1 MMEDLDKM
9 YENIV
14 KAGLRLL
21 TVTDDGE
28 QIFYKPKEDIE
39 PRKLRRQVVD
49 CYKCNDCGRQLMFS
63 KGRSQIVCPACG
75 SESLERTTMGEML
88 NKTITAN
95 LGNED
100 N

>member
-9 YENIV
+9 YEHIA

-28 QIFYKPKEDIE
+28 QIFYKPKEDVN
-39 PRKLRRQVVD
+39 PRELRTQVVD
-49 CYKCNDCGRQLMFS
+49 CYKCNECGRQLMFS
-63 KGRSQIVCPACG
+63 KGKSHIVCPACG
-75 SESLERTTMGEML
+75 SENLAYKTMVEML
-88 NKTITAN
+88 NKTITAIAID
-95 LGNED
+95 ED

>member
-1 MMEDLDKM
+1 MEDLEKM
-9 YENIV
+9 YENIA

-39 PRKLRRQVVD
+39 PRKLRTQVVD

-63 KGRSQIVCPACG
+63 KGMAHIVCPACG

-88 NKTITAN
+88 NKTITVN
-95 LGNED
+95 LTNED